1 MHLVEDRDGQNQ
13 VNALPLLGQLLS
25 EQPASELKKFRN
37 RIEKLA
43 STAKAFETRK
53 LAYVTWIVA
62 DNSADAPLF
71 AASKSKESL
80 RDFLAAIPLIADEK
94 LRGSLFAAVRSLM
107 FELPPNLKAEAGG
120 ASLVQPGVQV
130 DFFHPNPPNVAIETL
145 SKLKPQ
151 ASGVVPEIVM
161 NVPQKLQSDEFAL
174 RFTGMIQIPT
184 SGKYM
189 FYISSDDGS
198 RLYIDDK
205 LLINNDGNHA
215 MLEKQG
221 AVDLLAGSY
230 PIVVT
235 YYDNGGNDGLEVRW
249 MGPGFKKQKIPAEA
263 LSRDGGGESIHDLA
277 IRSLAAIPG
286 HGPEKFQDLVALV
299 KADRNR
305 PTAISLL
312 GTVSEQDWS
321 IKELPGLVDNIIG
334 YLSTVPTQLR
344 NASSAIEA
352 VALARSF
359 ARKLTADQSKSIES
373 RLMNLDVRV
382 IALGTVI
389 ERMIYDK
396 EMIVVQAG
404 KPVEFRFSNTD
415 NMPHNFAI
423 VQPGSLEEIGL
434 AAEATAGDAD
444 AKERHY
450 VPRSTKILQ
459 ASRLLALGESQSI
472 TFDTPT
478 IPGVYPY
485 VCTYPGHWR
494 RMFGALYV
502 VPNLEEYLRSPD
514 KYLAA
519 NPLPMR
525 DDLLKSVGRNT
536 EWKFDEL
543 VADFRKLPKGRSFEV
558 GKKLFSDAN
567 CIACHKL
574 NNDGRELGPDLTK
587 IEPSKH
593 TTELLLRSLLEPS
606 KDIVEKYQSYS
617 FLMSSGNTV
626 TGMIVEETPLQ
637 IRVLVDPLAKG
648 EPAVLDVSEIEVRKK
663 STISIMPQGL
673 LNKLTQEE
681 ILDLVAFL
689 YAKGDKKHELFVPH
703 GH

>member
-1 MHLVEDRDGQNQ
+1 
-13 VNALPLLGQLLS
+13 
-25 EQPASELKKFRN
+25 
-37 RIEKLA
+37 
-43 STAKAFETRK
+43 
-53 LAYVTWIVA
+53 
-62 DNSADAPLF
+62 
-71 AASKSKESL
+71 
-80 RDFLAAIPLIADEK
+80 
-94 LRGSLFAAVRSLM
+94 
-107 FELPPNLKAEAGG
+107 
-120 ASLVQPGVQV
+120 
-130 DFFHPNPPNVAIETL
+130 
-145 SKLKPQ
+145 
-151 ASGVVPEIVM
+151 
-161 NVPQKLQSDEFAL
+161 
-174 RFTGMIQIPT
+174 
-184 SGKYM
+184 
-189 FYISSDDGS
+189 
-198 RLYIDDK
+198 
-205 LLINNDGNHA
+205 
-215 MLEKQG
+215 
-221 AVDLLAGSY
+221 
-230 PIVVT
+230 
-235 YYDNGGNDGLEVRW
+235 
-249 MGPGFKKQKIPAEA
+249 
-263 LSRDGGGESIHDLA
+263 
-277 IRSLAAIPG
+277 
-286 HGPEKFQDLVALV
+286 
-299 KADRNR
+299 
-305 PTAISLL
+305 
-312 GTVSEQDWS
+312 
-321 IKELPGLVDNIIG
+321 
-334 YLSTVPTQLR
+334 
-344 NASSAIEA
+344 
-352 VALARSF
+352 
-359 ARKLTADQSKSIES
+359 
-373 RLMNLDVRV
+373 
-382 IALGTVI
+382 
-389 ERMIYDK
+389 
-396 EMIVVQAG
+396 
-404 KPVEFRFSNTD
+404 
-415 NMPHNFAI
+415 MPHNFAI

-444 AKERHY
+444 VKERHY
-450 VPRSTKILQ
+450 VPRSTKILL

-519 NPLPMR
+519 NPLSMR

-543 VADFRKLPKGRSFEV
+543 VADIRKLSKGRSFEV

-567 CIACHKL
+567 CIACHKM

-593 TTELLLRSLLEPS
+593 TSELLLRSLLEPS

-626 TGMIVEETPLQ
+626 TGMIVEETPSQ

-681 ILDLVAFL
+681 ILDLVAYL